1 MPPQKNNN
9 GFAVAALVL
18 GIISIVLCF
27 IPFLSG
33 IVAILAIVFGIIAL
47 RSARRGMAGCPHQLL
62 PSILQA

>member
-27 IPFLSG
+27 IPFLS
-33 IVAILAIVFGIIAL
+33 
-47 RSARRGMAGCPHQLL
+47 
-62 PSILQA
+62 